1 MRSKLHTHTL
11 LLHYTQ
17 SHFISNT
24 KIFKNELVKVF
35 ISIKIFFLMVFNF
48 SKFKT
53 NSSYFGRLSTKYLV
67 LIVFIGGAYKR
78 KFRVSSQ
85 RCGGVQRGLN
95 PKWLLLSQHSRQQYC
110 VAGSAN
116 YSGVGLWSLF
126 RTKLNL
132 RLWEIRGIFTESSR
146 RVSRK
151 PGGCSRALR
160 RRSPTRHWRF
170 IMRGVVAA
178 LRLETLYVKS

>member
-1 MRSKLHTHTL
+1 MR
-11 LLHYTQ
+11 
-17 SHFISNT
+17 
-24 KIFKNELVKVF
+24 
-35 ISIKIFFLMVFNF
+35 
-48 SKFKT
+48 
-53 NSSYFGRLSTKYLV
+53 
-67 LIVFIGGAYKR
+67 
-78 KFRVSSQ
+78 FRVSSQ

-151 PGGCSRALR
+151 PGGALQQSTPPPPLANTAVALHNARSSGSAKARDSVFQELR
-160 RRSPTRHWRF
+160 RTS
-170 IMRGVVAA
+170 
-178 LRLETLYVKS
+178 Y

>member
-1 MRSKLHTHTL
+1 MPPGSTFEIGTQIIL
-11 LLHYTQ
+11 LQ
-17 SHFISNT
+17 IDR
-24 KIFKNELVKVF
+24 
-35 ISIKIFFLMVFNF
+35 FLRGWILNI
-48 SKFKT
+48 T
-53 NSSYFGRLSTKYLV
+53 PLKYLV
-67 LIVFIGGAYKR
+67 LICIGGAYKMR
-78 KFRVSSQ
+78 FRVSSQ
-85 RCGGVQRGLN
+85 RCSGVQRGLN
-95 PKWLLLSQHSRQQYC
+95 PKWLLLSQHSRHQYC

-151 PGGCSRALR
+151 PGGSRALR
-160 RRSPTRHWRF
+160 RRRLPPRHWHF

-178 LRLETLYVKS
+178 LWLETLYVKS

>member
-1 MRSKLHTHTL
+1 M
-11 LLHYTQ
+11 
-17 SHFISNT
+17 
-24 KIFKNELVKVF
+24 
-35 ISIKIFFLMVFNF
+35 
-48 SKFKT
+48 
-53 NSSYFGRLSTKYLV
+53 
-67 LIVFIGGAYKR
+67 LICIGGAYKMR
-78 KFRVSSQ
+78 FRVSSQ
-85 RCGGVQRGLN
+85 QCGGVQRGLN
-95 PKWLLLSQHSRQQYC
+95 PKWLLLSQHSRHQYC

-151 PGGCSRALR
+151 PGGSRALR
-160 RRSPTRHWRF
+160 RHRLPPRHWHF

-178 LRLETLYVKS
+178 LWLETLYVKSWEELTIRLLEMLVQEVENPRHKRKQFRIFWNKSDNWNENGYKI

>member
-1 MRSKLHTHTL
+1 MH
-11 LLHYTQ
+11 
-17 SHFISNT
+17 
-24 KIFKNELVKVF
+24 
-35 ISIKIFFLMVFNF
+35 
-48 SKFKT
+48 
-53 NSSYFGRLSTKYLV
+53 
-67 LIVFIGGAYKR
+67 
-78 KFRVSSQ
+78 
-85 RCGGVQRGLN
+85 GGVQRGLN

-151 PGGCSRALR
+151 PGGAAAAEHSAAAARQ
-160 RRSPTRHWRF
+160 
-170 IMRGVVAA
+170 RGTGA
-178 LRLETLYVKS
+178 S